1 VKASIQFARQL
12 LRFARR
18 VGERFSGDR
27 CTRAAAALSFTTMF
41 ALVPF
46 MAVGFAMFSLFPQF
60 QRLRETIKDFIY
72 SNFVPAAGDVVEK
85 YIDQFIANAAR
96 LTTWGLLFVLATAFM
111 LMLTIEQTFNDIWH
125 AREHRKRL
133 HRLLAYWAL
142 LTLGPMLIGVSLTLT
157 SQLATLSLLA
167 PSTMFGDVRPLLFGL
182 LPAVLEVLA
191 FVLLYTVIPSRPV
204 RMRHALVGSLCAVT
218 LFEIAKRGFA
228 LYVSLFPSYR
238 VIYGAVATLPVFLL
252 WVYLSWLVV
261 LLGAVVTAT
270 LPEWRSLRPPL
281 KGSKS

>member
-1 VKASIQFARQL
+1 VRTARHL
-12 LRFARR
+12 WRFARR
-18 VGERFSGDR
+18 VGERFSADR
-27 CTRAAAALSFTTMF
+27 CTRSAAALSFTTMF

-72 SNFVPAAGDVVEK
+72 GNFVPAAGDVVEK
-85 YIDQFIANAAR
+85 YLDQFLANAGR
-96 LTTWGLLFVLATAFM
+96 LTIWGLLFVLATALL
-111 LMLTIEQTFNDIWH
+111 LMLTIERAFNDIWH
-125 AREHRKRL
+125 AREHRQRL

-142 LTLGPMLIGVSLTLT
+142 LTLGPVLIGVSLTLT
-157 SQLATLSLLA
+157 SQLAALSLLA
-167 PSTMFGDVRPLLFGL
+167 PSLFGNVRPLLFGL
-182 LPAVLEVLA
+182 LPVALEVLA
-191 FVLLYTVIPSRPV
+191 FVLLYTVVPSRPV
-204 RMRHALVGSLCAVT
+204 RLRHALTGGLCAT
-218 LFEIAKRGFA
+218 ALFEIAKRAFA
-228 LYVSLFPSYR
+228 LYVSQFPSYR

-281 KGSKS
+281 KGSGS